1 MKGKSFIHEKSIK
14 DIAVLSAMRCYG
26 IVGLAPVNL
35 VQKVQKVLGWS
46 EASRGVEVTIKE
58 HKIFIKFHV
67 ILFQEI
73 NIKEVIHNLIEQ
85 TEYSFEKMIGI
96 KPEISVIV
104 EGVKE
109 E

>member
-1 MKGKSFIHEKSIK
+1 MKGKSFIHEKGIK

-26 IVGLAPVNL
+26 IVGMAPINII
-35 VQKVQKVLGWS
+35 QKVQKVLGWS
-46 EASRGVEVTIKE
+46 EASRGVEVFFKE
-58 HKIFIKFHV
+58 NKVFIRFHL
-67 ILFQEI
+67 ILSKGI

-85 TEYSFEKMIGI
+85 TEFSFNKMVGF

>member
-14 DIAVLSAMRCYG
+14 EIAVLSAMRCYG
-26 IVGLAPVNL
+26 VVGLAPVNL

-46 EASRGVEVTIKE
+46 EASRGVEVIFKDS
-58 HKIFIKFHV
+58 KIFIKFHV
-67 ILFQEI
+67 ILSKGI
-73 NIKEVIHNLIEQ
+73 NIKEVIHNLISQ

-96 KPEISVIV
+96 KPEINVVV

>member
-1 MKGKSFIHEKSIK
+1 MNGKSFIHEKSIK

-26 IVGLAPVNL
+26 IVGMAPVNIL
-35 VQKVQKVLGWS
+35 QKVQKVLGWS
-46 EASRGVEVTIKE
+46 EASRGVEVFVKNGNIK
-58 HKIFIKFHV
+58 IKFHV
-67 ILFQEI
+67 ILSSGI

-85 TEYSFEKMIGI
+85 TEYSFEKMVGF
-96 KPEISVIV
+96 KPEINVVV

>member
-1 MKGKSFIHEKSIK
+1 MRGKSFIHEKSIK

-26 IVGLAPVNL
+26 IVGLAPVNV
-35 VQKVQKVLGWS
+35 VQKVQKILGWN
-46 EASRGVEVTIKE
+46 EASRGVEVIFKE
-58 HKIFIKFHV
+58 NKIFIIFHV
-67 ILFQEI
+67 ILSKGI

-96 KPEISVIV
+96 KPEIRVIV

>member
-14 DIAVLSAMRCYG
+14 EIAVLSAMRCYG

-35 VQKVQKVLGWS
+35 FQKVQKVLGWS
-46 EASRGVEVTIKE
+46 EASRGVEV
-58 HKIFIKFHV
+58 IFKDSEIFVKYHV
-67 ILFQEI
+67 ILSEGI
-73 NIKEVIHNLIEQ
+73 NIKEVIYNLTEQ

-96 KPEISVIV
+96 KPKISVVV